1 MRLAMVGLGKMG
13 LNMTR
18 RLLRGGHEVVALDRS
33 RSAVD
38 AAAREGAIAAASISD
53 AVSKLSP
60 PRIVWLMLPAGDPV
74 DENVDRLGSALSEGD
89 IVVDG
94 GNSLFKEAPRRAER
108 LGKRGI
114 RFLDAGTSGGIWGL
128 TEGYCLMV
136 GGDEEAYRVVSPV
149 LSALAPPD
157 GHAYIGP
164 PGAGHFVKMVHNGIE
179 YGMMQSYAEGF
190 DLLSAAPYPLDL
202 RAIASLWNRGSV
214 VRSWLLE
221 LAERALEKDPVL
233 SSLSPY
239 VEDSGEGRWTV
250 EQSIEAG
257 VPLPSITLALYMRFF
272 SRQENSFA
280 MRMLAALRNEF
291 GGHAVKP
298 ASSDGGKG

>member
-89 IVVDG
+89 IVIDG

-164 PGAGHFVKMVHNGIE
+164 HGAGHFVKMVHNGIE

-257 VPLPSITLALYMRFF
+257 V
-272 SRQENSFA
+272 
-280 MRMLAALRNEF
+280 
-291 GGHAVKP
+291 
-298 ASSDGGKG
+298 